1 MGKEGTWQNKNV
13 DLKQVS
19 EKIKKFFYANKFS
32 EVQNF
37 DDPGGSYIQ
46 IQAKKTGAFQSLTS
60 QRKSIQ
66 VTIRGDAN
74 NFLIAVSEGEWGKNL
89 TYATLF
95 NPGVSLIGM
104 GRNASFN
111 KKLWNFI
118 KDTVESLENTL
129 VISYEE
135 LTDNPIKTKEKISTF
150 LPLLEDIDL
159 DLKFNAHNMHQ
170 KKQMGITN
178 LNQESIKALS
188 KDQINS
194 INTILNKEQE
204 LINYFNY
211 NIL

>member
-89 TYATLF
+89 TYAGLF

-118 KDTVESLENTL
+118 KDTIDSLENTYKQSITSTETKTESPL
-129 VISYEE
+129 EILQKRLALGE
-135 LTDNPIKTKEKISTF
+135 ITKEEFNELISVF
-150 LPLLEDIDL
+150 E
-159 DLKFNAHNMHQ
+159 
-170 KKQMGITN
+170 
-178 LNQESIKALS
+178 
-188 KDQINS
+188 
-194 INTILNKEQE
+194 NKEEQSTDE
-204 LINYFNY
+204 TEQNNSEQDDDEPQPV
-211 NIL
+211 NSARWV

>member
-118 KDTVESLENTL
+118 KDTIDSLENTYKQSITSTETKTESPL
-129 VISYEE
+129 EILQKRLALGEITKEEFNE
-135 LTDNPIKTKEKISTF
+135 LTSVFE
-150 LPLLEDIDL
+150 
-159 DLKFNAHNMHQ
+159 
-170 KKQMGITN
+170 
-178 LNQESIKALS
+178 
-188 KDQINS
+188 
-194 INTILNKEQE
+194 NKEEQSTDE
-204 LINYFNY
+204 TEQNNGEQDDDEPQPV
-211 NIL
+211 NSARWV